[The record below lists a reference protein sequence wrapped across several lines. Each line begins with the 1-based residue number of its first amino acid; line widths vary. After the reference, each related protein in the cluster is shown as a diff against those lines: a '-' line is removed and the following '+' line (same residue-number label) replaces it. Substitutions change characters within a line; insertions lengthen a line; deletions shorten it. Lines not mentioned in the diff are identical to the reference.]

1 MEKNKLGEI
10 IQFCRKKQKISQKDL
25 CRGLCSVSTLFR
37 IENDEIDKGILLI
50 QALTERLGIDS
61 RRFEFFLDD
70 TDYKSFMQ
78 RRKIKIALRN
88 KDILLSEKEI
98 RYYEK
103 IMERERLDLQ
113 YIKLQRAKLVILK
126 LRKLEDSEDRG
137 TAMALEKQAKQF
149 LEEAETLTML
159 NKPREGVILLSMTEL
174 EILLTKVREHS
185 LEKLTYVESF
195 INKHDSLE
203 LKIKVYPFIQ
213 IERAKLLM
221 EQGHIEDALAALEQG
236 IAMSEK
242 GMSYQYCADLQFLY
256 AQVLKMRW
264 EGTENWDE
272 MRKACLKHCRHAYYL
287 YQFDRDKRKA
297 EVEKWESTV

>member
-25 CRGLCSVSTLFR
+25 CRGLCSVSTLSR

-78 RRKIKIALRN
+78 RRKIKMALRN

-113 YIKLQRAKLVILK
+113 YIKLQ
-126 LRKLEDSEDRG
+126 
-137 TAMALEKQAKQF
+137 
-149 LEEAETLTML
+149 
-159 NKPREGVILLSMTEL
+159 
-174 EILLTKVREHS
+174 
-185 LEKLTYVESF
+185 
-195 INKHDSLE
+195 
-203 LKIKVYPFIQ
+203 
-213 IERAKLLM
+213 
-221 EQGHIEDALAALEQG
+221 
-236 IAMSEK
+236 
-242 GMSYQYCADLQFLY
+242 
-256 AQVLKMRW
+256 
-264 EGTENWDE
+264 
-272 MRKACLKHCRHAYYL
+272 
-287 YQFDRDKRKA
+287 
-297 EVEKWESTV
+297 

>member
-10 IQFCRKKQKISQKDL
+10 IQSCRKKQKISQKDL
-25 CRGLCSVSTLFR
+25 CRGLCSVSTLSR

-126 LRKLEDSEDRG
+126 LRELEDSEDRG

-213 IERAKLLM
+213 IERAKLLIK
-221 EQGHIEDALAALEQG
+221 QGHIEDALVALEQG

-272 MRKACLKHCRHAYYL
+272 MRKVCLKHCRHAYYL
-287 YQFDRDKRKA
+287 YQFDGDKRKA